1 MKGWK
6 NLQKTKTNVVK
17 NMANNNFPDERI
29 VERVRKMYPAGTR
42 VELVQMD
49 DPYTSLKPGDKG
61 TVHMVDDTG
70 TVFIDW
76 DRGSGLGIV
85 YGVDRVRKL

>member
-1 MKGWK
+1 MTNNGFPSE
-6 NLQKTKTNVVK
+6 KT
-17 NMANNNFPDERI
+17 
-29 VERVRKMYPAGTR
+29 VELVRKMYPKGTR

-61 TVHMVDDTG
+61 TVRMVDDTG
-70 TVFIDW
+70 TVFVDW
-76 DRGSGLGIV
+76 DCGSGLGIV